1 MTVLP
6 KGAFLTSMQMVR
18 IKFGDPAKEAKGFV
32 ALAERIRVICLSDS
46 TYEIAKSGLK
56 ILDDLGIDYEVVAEE
71 GFDRACHALRNSPAA
86 KV

>member
-1 MTVLP
+1 
-6 KGAFLTSMQMVR
+6 MQMVKIR
-18 IKFGDPAKEAKGFV
+18 FGDPAKEAKGFV
-32 ALAERIRVICLSDS
+32 ALAKNMRVICLANS

-56 ILDDLGIDYEVVAEE
+56 ILDDLGIDYEVLAEE